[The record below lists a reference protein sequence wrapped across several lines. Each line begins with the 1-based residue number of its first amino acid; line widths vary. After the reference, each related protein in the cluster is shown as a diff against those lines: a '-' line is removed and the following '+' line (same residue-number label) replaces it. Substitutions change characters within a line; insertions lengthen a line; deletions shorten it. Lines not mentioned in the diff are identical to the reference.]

1 MPRFTSRSAIVSSFL
16 SALIALSVEEAAYG
30 KLISIRHK
38 ISSMLSS
45 RSLKIFTSFSFSET

>member
-1 MPRFTSRSAIVSSFL
+1 MPRFTSRCGIACSFSL
-16 SALIALSVEEAAYG
+16 SVIALSVEEAAYG

-45 RSLKIFTSFSFSET
+45 RSLKIFTSFSFGET